1 VTEPA
6 PVPADAPV
14 PASAPPPTSAEQ
26 KPIDGIALFKEV
38 ALDRLEHLL
47 EWLLARLKRYRARR
61 GNWWEQG

>member
-1 VTEPA
+1 VTDPAQAPVEVPA
-6 PVPADAPV
+6 P
-14 PASAPPPTSAEQ
+14 AEQ

-61 GNWWEQG
+61 GNWWEQE

>member
-1 VTEPA
+1 MTDPAPDPAPAEAPA
-6 PVPADAPV
+6 PV
-14 PASAPPPTSAEQ
+14 EH

>member
-6 PVPADAPV
+6 PPEGPAPV
-14 PASAPPPTSAEQ
+14 SASASAEH

-38 ALDRLEHLL
+38 ALDRLEHVL